1 MPASPADIDVFEIR
15 KLQQYMRG
23 YNSSLVQ
30 SDLRRIGLL
39 LMYNRYYF
47 LAIFLFLTGSTHAKN
62 ISILASLLSFS
73 FLFWTSI
80 LASES
85 GREAN
90 IASRNAGYYLWLCSL
105 VILTTC
111 IAYCNKIKNDK

>member
-39 LMYNRYYF
+39 LMYNRYH
-47 LAIFLFLTGSTHAKN
+47 LSVATQNKN
-62 ISILASLLSFS
+62 LV
-73 FLFWTSI
+73 
-80 LASES
+80 
-85 GREAN
+85 N
-90 IASRNAGYYLWLCSL
+90 YLWYM
-105 VILTTC
+105 I
-111 IAYCNKIKNDK
+111 NFK

>member
-39 LMYNRYYF
+39 LMYNRYYVAVHKYIIDIEWKW
-47 LAIFLFLTGSTHAKN
+47 LI
-62 ISILASLLSFS
+62 I
-73 FLFWTSI
+73 TS
-80 LASES
+80 
-85 GREAN
+85 
-90 IASRNAGYYLWLCSL
+90 
-105 VILTTC
+105 
-111 IAYCNKIKNDK
+111 NK